1 MTLSPTTF
9 AGVSPAIAADHSR
22 HVHHT
27 AAWRV
32 NSDVASRGHTTTLQ
46 GAWLDPF
53 TVVDAS
59 VQRELVPG
67 VLGFLSAEN
76 IGDTKYQVNIAGTG
90 AAALVSYGMPR
101 TIRAGV
107 VLER

>member
-32 NSDVASRGHTTTLQ
+32 NSDVASRGHTTTLL

-76 IGDTKYQVNIAGTG
+76 IGDTKY
-90 AAALVSYGMPR
+90 PR
-101 TIRAGV
+101 ARARRRWCRTACP
-107 VLER
+107 ERFEPASC